1 MALKKIELHQ
11 SFLLNQFNEFYESV
25 IHHKER
31 IRLRRF
37 PGTDEEKAPAVDPEF
52 SAADPI
58 YHKLIQHLEKQVVDA
73 RSRGG
78 EYGVAYYREAQY
90 VMAAL
95 ADETF
100 IHMDWEGRQSW
111 KSNLLEVRLF
121 GTHDAGERIF
131 NKIDVL
137 LKANDPGDAE
147 MAAIYLQA
155 LSLGFRGKFRDTDD
169 KGMIAF
175 YHRELFKIIFQ
186 RHPDLTNEKRL
197 MLAEPYAHTLDHG
210 EKRKIPYF
218 RWWGAMAVLLILA
231 FLATSHG
238 VWQYLTGD
246 IQHVVE
252 KIIQEFR
259 VHQ

>member
-1 MALKKIELHQ
+1 MAFKKIELHQ
-11 SFLLNQFNEFYESV
+11 SFLLNQFNEFYQSV
-25 IHHKER
+25 IHNKER
-31 IRLRRF
+31 IRLRR
-37 PGTDEEKAPAVDPEF
+37 PSASVAETSPEVQAEF

-58 YHKLIQHLEKQVVDA
+58 FHKLLQLLEKQVVDA
-73 RSRGG
+73 RSRSG

-111 KSNLLEVRLF
+111 KTNLLEVRLF

-169 KGMIAF
+169 KGMMAF
-175 YHRELFKIIFQ
+175 YSRELFKIIFQ
-186 RHPDLTNEKRL
+186 RHPDLLNDKRRL
-197 MLAEPYAHTLDHG
+197 FEEPYAHTLDQG
-210 EKRKIPYF
+210 EKQKIPYF
-218 RWWGAMAVLLILA
+218 RWWGTMAIVLVVALLIV
-231 FLATSHG
+231 SHG
-238 VWQYLTGD
+238 IWQYLTSD
-246 IQHVVE
+246 IQEIVG
-252 KIIQEFR
+252 KIIQEFKAY
-259 VHQ
+259 Q